1 MSQTYGQRSDFIDFD
16 DGFEQ
21 EERENDGD
29 SFEENIRKQLL
40 EFRSGT
46 EREIILEPF
55 SIEKRKIVHRIAMN
69 CSLKSHSIGSGCN
82 RRVVVT
88 RFPHVDLCTYTNA
101 RDSEPIV
108 LSMYQKRAL
117 SRFLTVFPLGY
128 GDIDLY
134 LRSGNASRQVNGRC
148 HANLSKPMLVPPCT
162 SVRYSVKNFRRSL
175 PTYPMREEILKAIH
189 NHKVT
194 MIVGGTGCG
203 KTTQEYQRIRTN
215 ILMLTESSY
224 LFLGKSFFLITT
236 AVSCILELWFLRTVE
251 AYFRTALNCECRIE
265 LEFSLVKRITRF
277 VVSAKTEN
285 NISALLRSFATA
297 CNNNVIIVSA
307 TRLHSDG
314 KSCSEYDRI
323 IAETALRKRCD
334 RKLEPTLFRK
344 SFSLS
349 SEIRKNSANEHNGS
363 QFILEDA
370 AERQQGVRIFCT
382 QPRRLPVLAVSARV
396 AKERNEKLGSTV
408 GYHIRLE
415 QKISEQTVLTY
426 CTSGVLLRLLTN
438 DTNASNISHIILDE
452 IHEREQKTDY
462 LLIALRQALKN
473 RDDLRIILMSAT
485 MEESR
490 ELFKRYFD
498 PGNQMVIIK
507 VVTVDIIV
515 NRYLT
520 NNLLLEVN
528 RDEQIND
535 GDILLL
541 YLICANIIPSTLHK
555 VEMFYLPEIL
565 ALTDYKHASSFTGG
579 TFFGKT
585 ARSLNDDQSY
595 NSFPQVDEFRSENY
609 DDSKLQQGRNNKK
622 RSGEEIN
629 SSYEI
634 ASSRRIVSSAT
645 TGDQLSP
652 AVISQ
657 FNSRQICPQISS
669 NSHHEKD
676 YYASYSGQVNLTEM
690 YSKMN
695 IRNSEQ
701 NSCYQEPAF
710 YDGYQ
715 IYPSHNGLA
724 SFNYSQ
730 PPPNY
735 VYAQQIPMSPYGMM
749 TPYIGGPQ
757 MMYTTYHVVPTQND
771 CQNYYVMPTN
781 VQDCTQPSKFYIST
795 TNTDGFGTQWNSN
808 GSTFSNQESSMPF
821 SLENIHTGRQD
832 ASHSDQEYYVSYLH
846 DRPPYFD
853 PSYVE
858 VLRRTNLDTIYLVDS
873 YMISGGEQWLES
885 VDIDLT
891 VAVINYCM
899 DSPIHGSILVFLP
912 GYEDIL
918 AVREKA
924 VKIQSCS
931 TKPAI
936 FTLHS
941 QMGSQDQQRVFEPV
955 GRGYRKVILSTN
967 IAEASLT
974 IDDVVF
980 VIDCGKVKEKIY
992 DHSTRISQLKMTWI
1006 AKSNAEQRA
1015 GRAGRCRNGYCFR
1028 LFTTED
1034 YARMNPTQLP
1044 EMKRSAIHEV
1054 CLHAK
1059 MFAPRKYSVRQF
1071 LLNAPEPPAAMAI
1084 DRSFEFL
1091 EQIGAVFK
1099 SRQESSQMSPLADN
1113 SYFINARDRNGEPDL
1128 TDLRRHI
1135 VQLPL
1140 CPQLA
1145 RFLLFGICLKC
1156 FNPVLTLV
1164 ATLSH
1169 RDPFILPPSGE
1180 REERNSAMMARD
1192 IFAGFDYSD
1201 HMTFLRIYNAFIKL
1215 PVHGQSNFCMANY
1228 LSLSAMRMITT
1239 VVHGT
1244 AKLRLL
1250 PINCRSADDPD
1261 LNRYSNS
1268 WPMIQ
1273 AAIVAGSYPNI
1284 GFTRSGGQIR
1294 KIRTSNEVA
1303 SLPYGCAVK
1312 RQASSTGMNGVGT
1325 GKPEPVIEY
1334 LAFQE
1339 LSKTGDNLS
1348 LRTVT
1353 AVPPLTV
1360 LLFAGPIHLKR
1371 EVLNDYSIG
1380 DEFAL
1385 NDDAGTDSNTDE
1397 CVFALEPWLVFR
1409 WKFEDMQL
1417 MLKLRVKLMTHFI
1430 FVMKQPDRSE
1440 TEETKELLATIN
1452 QILLED
1458 HLRAGFAECIDLP
1471 DFRERSSNSMNNE
1484 ATSERSVCRR
1494 QLSGRIEEQRKL
1506 LLVVHI
1512 LLHEIIGPSNRTKFQ
1527 IQTVELT
1534 SAVDLGY
1541 SISSSEHLSYRPE
1554 EKNVITSSHSNEPD
1568 DDTFGLRSLPLE
1580 EEQVPEDPCTS
1591 TLEEGG
1597 MTKSR
1602 QTLVNSVKEDR
1613 NNASSSD
1620 DISHVSQE
1628 GNIEESTERQ
1638 NSCEVST
1645 DTVALVSRS
1654 GHGHFVPS
1662 HFRSNDQ
1669 RNRRIFRQFVNR
1681 SRPQSTRSSDTAK
1694 VEEQQEQHNSEEVRE
1709 RRRENRRRDWHWRK
1723 NSSTCCAAPSD
1734 TYRMPLA
1741 YFRGG
1746 GRGKSD
1752 RYCGSGFRGRSRL
1765 LRKNDLTS

>member
-1 MSQTYGQRSDFIDFD
+1 MSQTFGQRSDFDFD

-21 EERENDGD
+21 EERENDD

-46 EREIILEPF
+46 EREIILEPL
-55 SIEKRKIVHRIAMN
+55 STEKRKIVHCIATN

-101 RDSEPIV
+101 RDSEPII
-108 LSMYQKRAL
+108 LSIFQKRAL
-117 SRFLTVFPLGY
+117 SRFLTIFPLGY

-134 LRSGNASRQVNGRC
+134 LRSGNASRQIGGRC
-148 HANLSKPMLVPPCT
+148 HASFNRPMLIPPCP
-162 SVRYSVKNFRRSL
+162 SVRHTFENFRRSL
-175 PTYPMREEILKAIH
+175 PTYAMREEILKTIR

-203 KTTQEYQRIRTN
+203 KTTQ
-215 ILMLTESSY
+215 
-224 LFLGKSFFLITT
+224 
-236 AVSCILELWFLRTVE
+236 V
-251 AYFRTALNCECRIE
+251 
-265 LEFSLVKRITRF
+265 
-277 VVSAKTEN
+277 
-285 NISALLRSFATA
+285 
-297 CNNNVIIVSA
+297 
-307 TRLHSDG
+307 
-314 KSCSEYDRI
+314 
-323 IAETALRKRCD
+323 
-334 RKLEPTLFRK
+334 P
-344 SFSLS
+344 
-349 SEIRKNSANEHNGS
+349 

-370 AERQQGVRIFCT
+370 AERQQAVRIFCT

-415 QKISEQTVLTY
+415 QKTSEQTVLTY

-490 ELFKRYFD
+490 ELFRRYFG
-498 PGNQMVIIK
+498 PGNVFCL
-507 VVTVDIIV
+507 D
-515 NRYLT
+515 
-520 NNLLLEVN
+520 
-528 RDEQIND
+528 
-535 GDILLL
+535 
-541 YLICANIIPSTLHK
+541 IPSTLHK

-565 ALTDYKHASSFTGG
+565 ALTDYKHSSSFTGG

-585 ARSLNDDQSY
+585 ARSLNDDQAY

-609 DDSKLQQGRNNKK
+609 DDSKMQQGRNNKK
-622 RSGEEIN
+622 KNSDETNSNYEIMP
-629 SSYEI
+629 SRQI
-634 ASSRRIVSSAT
+634 ASSAVANDHSSPT
-645 TGDQLSP
+645 
-652 AVISQ
+652 VISQ
-657 FNSRQICPQISS
+657 
-669 NSHHEKD
+669 
-676 YYASYSGQVNLTEM
+676 G
-690 YSKMN
+690 
-695 IRNSEQ
+695 
-701 NSCYQEPAF
+701 
-710 YDGYQ
+710 
-715 IYPSHNGLA
+715 
-724 SFNYSQ
+724 FNYSH
-730 PPPNY
+730 PPPNC
-735 VYAQQIPMSPYGMM
+735 VFAQQIPMTPYGMM
-749 TPYIGGPQ
+749 ASYIGGPQ
-757 MMYTTYHVVPTQND
+757 MMYATYHVVPAQND
-771 CQNYYVMPTN
+771 CQNYYVTPPN
-781 VQDCTQPSKFYIST
+781 VQDYTQPPKFYIST
-795 TNTDGFGTQWNSN
+795 NNADRFGMHGSN
-808 GSTFSNQESSMPF
+808 FSNQESLVPF
-821 SLENIHTGRQD
+821 SLSNVHSERRD
-832 ASHSDQEYYVSYLH
+832 APHYDQEYYVSSLR
-846 DRPPYFD
+846 DRPPHFD

-858 VLRRTNLDTIYLVDS
+858 ILRRTNLDTIYLVDS

-885 VDIDLT
+885 VDTDLT

-899 DSPIHGSILVFLP
+899 DSPVHGSILVFLP

-924 VKIQSCS
+924 IKMQGCS

-941 QMGSQDQQRVFEPV
+941 QMSSQDQQRVFEPV
-955 GRGYRKVILSTN
+955 SRGCRKVILSTN

-1071 LLNAPEPPAAMAI
+1071 LLNAPEPPSAMAI
-1084 DRSFEFL
+1084 DQSFEFL

-1099 SRQESSQMSPLADN
+1099 SRLESSQMSHLSDN
-1113 SYFINARDRNGEPDL
+1113 SYLANTWNGEPDL
-1128 TDLRRHI
+1128 TDLGRHI

-1156 FNPVLTLV
+1156 LSPVLTLV

-1169 RDPFILPPSGE
+1169 RDPFVLPPSGE

-1201 HMTFLRIYNAFIKL
+1201 HMTFLRIYNAFVKL
-1215 PVHGQSNFCMANY
+1215 PFHGQSNFCVANF
-1228 LSLSAMRMITT
+1228 LSLSAMRMI
-1239 VVHGT
+1239 VGIRQQLFMELQR
-1244 AKLRLL
+1244 LRLL
-1250 PINCRSADDPD
+1250 PSSCRSADDPD
-1261 LNRYSNS
+1261 LNRYGSS

-1312 RQASSTGMNGVGT
+1312 RQASSTGMNGMGI
-1325 GKPEPVIEY
+1325 GKFGRREPVIEY

-1339 LSKTGDNLS
+1339 LSKTGANLS

-1353 AVPPLTV
+1353 AVPPLSV

-1385 NDDAGTDSNTDE
+1385 NDDADTDSNTDE

-1417 MLKLRVKLMTHFI
+1417 MLKLRVKLMTYFI
-1430 FVMKQPDRSE
+1430 YVMKQPDRPE
-1440 TEETKELLATIN
+1440 TEETKELLAIIN

-1458 HLRAGFAECIDLP
+1458 HFRAGFAECTDLP
-1471 DFRERSSNSMNNE
+1471 KFRERSPNSVNTEVTN
-1484 ATSERSVCRR
+1484 ERSVRRR
-1494 QLSGRIEEQRKL
+1494 QLASNTEEQCQRESSVDSSYFMPRNHQPKQSNG
-1506 LLVVHI
+1506 I
-1512 LLHEIIGPSNRTKFQ
+1512 SNSDSRADFCGGPGIDNNNRMSYHPEENGTAS
-1527 IQTVELT
+1527 TH
-1534 SAVDLGY
+1534 
-1541 SISSSEHLSYRPE
+1541 SSEPG
-1554 EKNVITSSHSNEPD
+1554 D
-1568 DDTFGLRSLPLE
+1568 DSFIQISFPPE
-1580 EEQVPEDPCTS
+1580 EEQVPEDPCMS
-1591 TLEEGG
+1591 TLEETGV
-1597 MTKSR
+1597 TKSK
-1602 QTLVNSVKEDR
+1602 QILAMNLGEER
-1613 NNASSSD
+1613 NDASGGD
-1620 DISHVSQE
+1620 DLSQE
-1628 GNIEESTERQ
+1628 RNTEESNERQ
-1638 NSCEVST
+1638 ETSNGIAPV
-1645 DTVALVSRS
+1645 VQRS
-1654 GHGHFVPS
+1654 GHFVPD
-1662 HFRSNDQ
+1662 HFRSDDQ
-1669 RNRRIFRQFVNR
+1669 RIRRMFRQFVNR
-1681 SRPQSTRSSDTAK
+1681 SRPQSTRSADVAK
-1694 VEEQQEQHNSEEVRE
+1694 AEEQQEQRNNEEIRE
-1709 RRRENRRRDWHWRK
+1709 QRRENRRRDWHWRK
-1723 NSSTCCAAPSD
+1723 NPPACCVAPSD
-1734 TYRMPLA
+1734 PYRMSLA

-1746 GRGKSD
+1746 GRGRCD
-1752 RYCGSGFRGRSRL
+1752 RYRGGGHRGRSKYCGR
-1765 LRKNDLTS
+1765 TT

>member
-1 MSQTYGQRSDFIDFD
+1 MSQTFGQRSDFDFD

-21 EERENDGD
+21 EERESDD

-46 EREIILEPF
+46 EREIILEPL
-55 SIEKRKIVHRIAMN
+55 SIEKRKIVHCIATN

-101 RDSEPIV
+101 RDSEPVV
-108 LSMYQKRAL
+108 LSIFQKRAL
-117 SRFLTVFPLGY
+117 SRFLTIFPLGY

-134 LRSGNASRQVNGRC
+134 LRSGNASRQISSRS
-148 HANLSKPMLVPPCT
+148 HASFNRPMLVPPSP
-162 SVRYSVKNFRRSL
+162 SVRHAMENFRRSL
-175 PTYPMREEILKAIH
+175 PTYAMKEEILKTIR

-194 MIVGGTGCG
+194 MIIGGTGCG
-203 KTTQEYQRIRTN
+203 KTTQ
-215 ILMLTESSY
+215 
-224 LFLGKSFFLITT
+224 
-236 AVSCILELWFLRTVE
+236 V
-251 AYFRTALNCECRIE
+251 
-265 LEFSLVKRITRF
+265 
-277 VVSAKTEN
+277 
-285 NISALLRSFATA
+285 
-297 CNNNVIIVSA
+297 
-307 TRLHSDG
+307 
-314 KSCSEYDRI
+314 
-323 IAETALRKRCD
+323 
-334 RKLEPTLFRK
+334 P
-344 SFSLS
+344 
-349 SEIRKNSANEHNGS
+349 

-415 QKISEQTVLTY
+415 QKTSEQTVLTY

-490 ELFKRYFD
+490 ELFRRYFG
-498 PGNQMVIIK
+498 PGNVFCL
-507 VVTVDIIV
+507 D
-515 NRYLT
+515 
-520 NNLLLEVN
+520 
-528 RDEQIND
+528 
-535 GDILLL
+535 
-541 YLICANIIPSTLHK
+541 IPSTLHK

-565 ALTDYKHASSFTGG
+565 ALTDYKHSSSFTGG

-585 ARSLNDDQSY
+585 ARSLNDDQAY

-609 DDSKLQQGRNNKK
+609 DDSKMQQGRNNKK
-622 RSGEEIN
+622 KNSDEMNSNYEIMP
-629 SSYEI
+629 SRRI
-634 ASSRRIVSSAT
+634 ASSAAT
-645 TGDQLSP
+645 NDHLSP
-652 AVISQ
+652 VVISQ
-657 FNSRQICPQISS
+657 VNNRQFPQISS
-669 NSHHEKD
+669 NSHQEKGC
-676 YYASYSGQVNLTEM
+676 YANRSGQISLTEM

-701 NSCYQEPAF
+701 NGCYQEPTF
-710 YDGYQ
+710 CDGYQ
-715 IYPSHNGLA
+715 MYPTQSGLA
-724 SFNYSQ
+724 GFNYSQ
-730 PPPNY
+730 PPPNC
-735 VYAQQIPMSPYGMM
+735 VYAQQIPVTPYGMM
-749 TPYIGGPQ
+749 TSYIGGPQ
-757 MMYTTYHVVPTQND
+757 MMYTTYHVVPAQND
-771 CQNYYVMPTN
+771 CQNYYVMPPS
-781 VQDCTQPSKFYIST
+781 VQDYTHPPKFYISA
-795 TNTDGFGTQWNSN
+795 NNADGFGTQWNLN
-808 GSTFSNQESSMPF
+808 GSNFSNQGSLTPF
-821 SLENIHTGRQD
+821 SLSNTHSGCRD
-832 ASHSDQEYYVSYLH
+832 APYRDQEYYVSCLR
-846 DRPPYFD
+846 DRPPHFD

-858 VLRRTNLDTIYLVDS
+858 ILRRTNLDTMYLS

-885 VDIDLT
+885 VDTDLT

-924 VKIQSCS
+924 IKMHGCS

-1015 GRAGRCRNGYCFR
+1015 GRAGRCRSGYCFR

-1071 LLNAPEPPAAMAI
+1071 LLNAPEPPAAVAI

-1099 SRQESSQMSPLADN
+1099 SRLESSQMSHLTDN
-1113 SYFINARDRNGEPDL
+1113 SYLANTRNSEPDL
-1128 TDLRRHI
+1128 TDLGRHI

-1156 FNPVLTLV
+1156 LSPVLTLV

-1169 RDPFILPPSGE
+1169 RDPFVLPPSGE
-1180 REERNSAMMARD
+1180 REERNSAMMSRD

-1215 PVHGQSNFCMANY
+1215 PTHGQSNFCMANY
-1228 LSLSAMRMITT
+1228 LSLSAMRMI
-1239 VVHGT
+1239 VGIRQQLFIELQR
-1244 AKLRLL
+1244 LRLL
-1250 PINCRSADDPD
+1250 PSNCRSADDPD

-1312 RQASSTGMNGVGT
+1312 RQASSAGMNGTGVGKL

-1385 NDDAGTDSNTDE
+1385 NDDADTDSNTDE
-1397 CVFALEPWLVFR
+1397 CVFALEPWL
-1409 WKFEDMQL
+1409 DMQL
-1417 MLKLRVKLMTHFI
+1417 MLKLRVKLMTYFI
-1430 FVMKQPDRSE
+1430 FVMKQPDRPE

-1452 QILLED
+1452 QILVED
-1458 HLRAGFAECIDLP
+1458 HFRVGFAECTDLP
-1471 DFRERSSNSMNNE
+1471 RFRERSPNSTNIETTN
-1484 ATSERSVCRR
+1484 ERSVHRR
-1494 QLSGRIEEQRKL
+1494 QLSGNTEEQCQRET
-1506 LLVVHI
+1506 VVGSSYFITRNHRSKQANGI
-1512 LLHEIIGPSNRTKFQ
+1512 SNSDNRADFCGGPGIQPLEIG
-1527 IQTVELT
+1527 E
-1534 SAVDLGY
+1534 
-1541 SISSSEHLSYRPE
+1541 SIDSSGHLSYRPE
-1554 EKNVITSSHSNEPD
+1554 TENVTASTHSNEPS
-1568 DDTFGLRSLPLE
+1568 DDTFNPISPPPE
-1580 EEQVPEDPCTS
+1580 EEQVPEDPCMS
-1591 TLEEGG
+1591 TLEEAGITKDRQALVMNVEEERSNTSGG
-1597 MTKSR
+1597 DDLSR
-1602 QTLVNSVKEDR
+1602 ERST
-1613 NNASSSD
+1613 
-1620 DISHVSQE
+1620 
-1628 GNIEESTERQ
+1628 EESNQQQETP
-1638 NSCEVST
+1638 N
-1645 DTVALVSRS
+1645 DTIRIVQRP
-1654 GHGHFVPS
+1654 GHGHFVPN
-1662 HFRSNDQ
+1662 HFRSDDQ
-1669 RNRRIFRQFVNR
+1669 RIRRMFRQFVNR
-1681 SRPQSTRSSDTAK
+1681 SRPQSTRSADVSK
-1694 VEEQQEQHNSEEVRE
+1694 VEEQQEQHNNEEVRE

-1723 NSSTCCAAPSD
+1723 NPPACCVAPSD
-1734 TYRMPLA
+1734 AYRMPLA

-1746 GRGKSD
+1746 GRGRSD
-1752 RYCGSGFRGRSRL
+1752 RYRGGGLRGRNKATRKDDCFVGSRI
-1765 LRKNDLTS
+1765 TQV

>member
-1 MSQTYGQRSDFIDFD
+1 MSQTFGQRSDFDFD

-21 EERENDGD
+21 EERESDD

-46 EREIILEPF
+46 DREIILEPL
-55 SIEKRKIVHRIAMN
+55 SIEKRKIVHCIAMN

-108 LSMYQKRAL
+108 LSVFQKRAL
-117 SRFLTVFPLGY
+117 SRFLTIFPLGY

-134 LRSGNASRQVNGRC
+134 LRSGNASRQINGRC
-148 HANLSKPMLVPPCT
+148 HASFNKPMLVPPSP
-162 SVRYSVKNFRRSL
+162 SVRHAMENFRRSL
-175 PTYPMREEILKAIH
+175 PTYAMREEILKTIR

-203 KTTQEYQRIRTN
+203 KTTQ
-215 ILMLTESSY
+215 
-224 LFLGKSFFLITT
+224 
-236 AVSCILELWFLRTVE
+236 V
-251 AYFRTALNCECRIE
+251 
-265 LEFSLVKRITRF
+265 
-277 VVSAKTEN
+277 
-285 NISALLRSFATA
+285 
-297 CNNNVIIVSA
+297 
-307 TRLHSDG
+307 
-314 KSCSEYDRI
+314 
-323 IAETALRKRCD
+323 
-334 RKLEPTLFRK
+334 P
-344 SFSLS
+344 
-349 SEIRKNSANEHNGS
+349 

-415 QKISEQTVLTY
+415 QKTSEQTVLTY

-462 LLIALRQALKN
+462 LLIVLRQALKN

-485 MEESR
+485 MEEGR
-490 ELFKRYFD
+490 ELFRRYFG
-498 PGNQMVIIK
+498 PGNVFCL
-507 VVTVDIIV
+507 D
-515 NRYLT
+515 
-520 NNLLLEVN
+520 
-528 RDEQIND
+528 
-535 GDILLL
+535 
-541 YLICANIIPSTLHK
+541 IPSTLHK

-585 ARSLNDDQSY
+585 ARSLNDDQAY

-609 DDSKLQQGRNNKK
+609 DDSKMQQGRNSKK
-622 RSGEEIN
+622 KNGDETNSNCEIVH
-629 SSYEI
+629 
-634 ASSRRIVSSAT
+634 SRRIAPSAVAS
-645 TGDQLSP
+645 DHLSP
-652 AVISQ
+652 VMISQ
-657 FNSRQICPQISS
+657 VNSRQLCPQISS
-669 NSHHEKD
+669 NSHQEKGC
-676 YYASYSGQVNLTEM
+676 YASFNGHISLTEM

-695 IRNSEQ
+695 IRNNEQ
-701 NSCYQEPAF
+701 NGCYQEPTF

-715 IYPSHNGLA
+715 MYPSHSGLA

-735 VYAQQIPMSPYGMM
+735 VYTQQIPVTPYGMM
-749 TPYIGGPQ
+749 ASYVGGPQ
-757 MMYTTYHVVPTQND
+757 MMYTTYHVVPAQSD
-771 CQNYYVMPTN
+771 CQNYYVMPPN
-781 VQDCTQPSKFYIST
+781 VQDYTQPPKFYIST
-795 TNTDGFGTQWNSN
+795 NNADGFGAQWNSN
-808 GSTFSNQESSMPF
+808 GSDFSDQGSLMSF
-821 SLENIHTGRQD
+821 SLPNIHSERRD
-832 ASHSDQEYYVSYLH
+832 VPHCDQEYYVSRLR
-846 DRPPYFD
+846 DRPPHFD
-853 PSYVE
+853 PSCVE
-858 VLRRTNLDTIYLVDS
+858 ILRRTNLDTIYLVDS

-885 VDIDLT
+885 VDTDLT

-918 AVREKA
+918 AVRDKA
-924 VKIQSCS
+924 IKMQGCS

-1028 LFTTED
+1028 LYTTED

-1099 SRQESSQMSPLADN
+1099 SRLEPSQMLHLADN
-1113 SYFINARDRNGEPDL
+1113 SYLSNTRNGEPDL
-1128 TDLRRHI
+1128 TDLGRHI

-1156 FNPVLTLV
+1156 LSPVLTLV

-1169 RDPFILPPSGE
+1169 RDPFVLPPSGE
-1180 REERNSAMMARD
+1180 REERNSAMMTRD

-1201 HMTFLRIYNAFIKL
+1201 HMTFLRIYNAFVKL
-1215 PVHGQSNFCMANY
+1215 SFNGQSNFCMANY
-1228 LSLSAMRMITT
+1228 LSLSAMRMI
-1239 VVHGT
+1239 VGIRQQLFMELQR
-1244 AKLRLL
+1244 LRLL
-1250 PINCRSADDPD
+1250 PASCRSIDDPD
-1261 LNRYSNS
+1261 LNRYANS

-1312 RQASSTGMNGVGT
+1312 RQASSTGMNGMGVGRL
-1325 GKPEPVIEY
+1325 GKSEPVIEY

-1385 NDDAGTDSNTDE
+1385 NDDADTDSNTDE

-1417 MLKLRVKLMTHFI
+1417 MLKLRVKLMTYFI
-1430 FVMKQPDRSE
+1430 FVMKQPDLPE

-1458 HLRAGFAECIDLP
+1458 HFRAGFANCTDLP
-1471 DFRERSSNSMNNE
+1471 KFREHSPNSTNTE
-1484 ATSERSVCRR
+1484 ATNERSFRHR
-1494 QLSGRIEEQRKL
+1494 QLPGHTEEQCQR
-1506 LLVVHI
+1506 
-1512 LLHEIIGPSNRTKFQ
+1512 ET
-1527 IQTVELT
+1527 
-1534 SAVDLGY
+1534 AVDSSYLMTRNHRPKQSNGISNLDSRADFCGGPGIQSLEIDE
-1541 SISSSEHLSYRPE
+1541 SIDNNDHLSYRPE
-1554 EKNVITSSHSNEPD
+1554 EENTATNTHLNEPS
-1568 DDTFGLRSLPLE
+1568 DDTFIAVSLPFE
-1580 EEQVPEDPCTS
+1580 EEQVPEDPCMS
-1591 TLEEGG
+1591 TLEEAGI
-1597 MTKSR
+1597 TKAR
-1602 QTLVNSVKEDR
+1602 QVLAVNVEKEQNNSVG
-1613 NNASSSD
+1613 D
-1620 DISHVSQE
+1620 DLSQE
-1628 GNIEESTERQ
+1628 RSTEESNEQQETP
-1638 NSCEVST
+1638 N
-1645 DTVALVSRS
+1645 DTVTVVQRS
-1654 GHGHFVPS
+1654 GHFVS
-1662 HFRSNDQ
+1662 DHFRPDDQ
-1669 RNRRIFRQFVNR
+1669 RIRRMFRQFVNR
-1681 SRPQSTRSSDTAK
+1681 SRPQSTRSTDIVKA
-1694 VEEQQEQHNSEEVRE
+1694 EDQQEYRNSEEIRE

-1723 NSSTCCAAPSD
+1723 NPPACCVAPSD
-1734 TYRMPLA
+1734 ACRMPLA

-1746 GRGKSD
+1746 RKSD
-1752 RYCGSGFRGRSRL
+1752 RYRGSGFRGRSKVSRNQPNQ
-1765 LRKNDLTS
+1765 NDLTSRELTSDLTS

>member
-1 MSQTYGQRSDFIDFD
+1 MSRTFGQRSDFIDFD

-46 EREIILEPF
+46 EREIILEPL
-55 SIEKRKIVHRIAMN
+55 SIEKRKIVHSIATN

-108 LSMYQKRAL
+108 LSIFQKRAL
-117 SRFLTVFPLGY
+117 SRFLTIFPLGY

-134 LRSGNASRQVNGRC
+134 LRSGNASRQVGSRYHSSFNR
-148 HANLSKPMLVPPCT
+148 PMLVPPCT
-162 SVRYSVKNFRRSL
+162 SVRHSVENFRKSL
-175 PTYPMREEILKAIH
+175 PAYAMKDEILQTIR

-203 KTTQEYQRIRTN
+203 KTTQ
-215 ILMLTESSY
+215 
-224 LFLGKSFFLITT
+224 
-236 AVSCILELWFLRTVE
+236 V
-251 AYFRTALNCECRIE
+251 
-265 LEFSLVKRITRF
+265 
-277 VVSAKTEN
+277 
-285 NISALLRSFATA
+285 
-297 CNNNVIIVSA
+297 
-307 TRLHSDG
+307 
-314 KSCSEYDRI
+314 
-323 IAETALRKRCD
+323 
-334 RKLEPTLFRK
+334 P
-344 SFSLS
+344 
-349 SEIRKNSANEHNGS
+349 

-370 AERQQGVRIFCT
+370 AKHQQAVRIFCT

-415 QKISEQTVLTY
+415 QKTSEQTVLTY

-462 LLIALRQALKN
+462 LLITLRQALKN

-490 ELFKRYFD
+490 ELFRRYFG
-498 PGNQMVIIK
+498 PGNVFCL
-507 VVTVDIIV
+507 D
-515 NRYLT
+515 
-520 NNLLLEVN
+520 
-528 RDEQIND
+528 
-535 GDILLL
+535 
-541 YLICANIIPSTLHK
+541 IPSTLHK

-585 ARSLNDDQSY
+585 ARSLNDDQAY

-609 DDSKLQQGRNNKK
+609 DDSKLHQGRNGKK
-622 RSGEEIN
+622 KNADEMN
-629 SSYEI
+629 SNYEVMPSRQV
-634 ASSRRIVSSAT
+634 ASSVPAS
-645 TGDQLSP
+645 DHFSP
-652 AVISQ
+652 IMINQ
-657 FNSRQICPQISS
+657 FNNRQLYPQISS
-669 NSHHEKD
+669 NSHQEKG
-676 YYASYSGQVNLTEM
+676 YYTNCSGQISLTEM
-690 YSKMN
+690 YSQMN
-695 IRNSEQ
+695 IRSSEQ
-701 NSCYQEPAF
+701 NGCYQEPAF

-715 IYPSHNGLA
+715 MYPSQSGLA
-724 SFNYSQ
+724 GFNYSQ
-730 PPPNY
+730 PPPNCI
-735 VYAQQIPMSPYGMM
+735 YAQQIPMTPYGMM
-749 TPYIGGPQ
+749 ASYVGGPQ
-757 MMYTTYHVVPTQND
+757 MMCATYHVMPAQND
-771 CQNYYVMPTN
+771 YQNYYVMPPN
-781 VQDCTQPSKFYIST
+781 LQNYTQPSKFYVST
-795 TNTDGFGTQWNSN
+795 NNADGFGTQWNSN
-808 GSTFSNQESSMPF
+808 GSNFSNQGPSVPF
-821 SLENIHTGRQD
+821 SLSNV
-832 ASHSDQEYYVSYLH
+832 HSGHRDEPHCDQEYYVSCLR
-846 DRPPYFD
+846 DRPQHFD

-858 VLRRTNLDTIYLVDS
+858 ILRHTNLDTVYLVDS

-885 VDIDLT
+885 VDTDLT

-899 DSPIHGSILVFLP
+899 DSPVHGSILVFLP

-924 VKIQSCS
+924 IKMQGCS

-941 QMGSQDQQRVFEPV
+941 QMGSQDQQRIFEPV

-1071 LLNAPEPPAAMAI
+1071 LLNAPEPPSAVAI

-1099 SRQESSQMSPLADN
+1099 SRQESSQMSHITDN
-1113 SYFINARDRNGEPDL
+1113 SYFANTRDRNGEPDL
-1128 TDLRRHI
+1128 TDLGRHI

-1156 FNPVLTLV
+1156 LSPVLTLV

-1169 RDPFILPPSGE
+1169 RDPFVLPPSGE
-1180 REERNSAMMARD
+1180 REERNSAMIARD
-1192 IFAGFDYSD
+1192 VFAGFDYSD

-1215 PVHGQSNFCMANY
+1215 PSHGQSNFCTSNY
-1228 LSLSAMRMITT
+1228 LSLNAMRMI
-1239 VVHGT
+1239 VGIRQQLFMELQ
-1244 AKLRLL
+1244 KLRLL
-1250 PINCRSADDPD
+1250 PASCRSADDPD
-1261 LNRYSNS
+1261 FNRYSNS

-1273 AAIVAGSYPNI
+1273 AALVAGSYPNI

-1312 RQASSTGMNGVGT
+1312 RQASSAGMNGMGVGKL

-1360 LLFAGPIHLKR
+1360 LLFAGPVHLKR

-1385 NDDAGTDSNTDE
+1385 NDDDVDTDSNTDE

-1417 MLKLRVKLMTHFI
+1417 MLKLRVKLMTYFI

-1440 TEETKELLATIN
+1440 TEEAKELLATIN

-1458 HLRAGFAECIDLP
+1458 HRRAGFADCTDLP
-1471 DFRERSSNSMNNE
+1471 GFRERSPNSINNE
-1484 ATSERSVCRR
+1484 ATSERSVRRR
-1494 QLSGRIEEQRKL
+1494 QLSDHTEEQCQRETSIGSSYLMTRNQRPKQSNGISNSDNRADFCGGPGIQSL
-1506 LLVVHI
+1506 
-1512 LLHEIIGPSNRTKFQ
+1512 EIDEG
-1527 IQTVELT
+1527 
-1534 SAVDLGY
+1534 VDN
-1541 SISSSEHLSYRPE
+1541 SDPLSYRPE
-1554 EKNVITSSHSNEPD
+1554 EENATASSHSDEPG
-1568 DDTFGLRSLPLE
+1568 DDTFSVRSLPPE
-1580 EEQVPEDPCTS
+1580 EEQVPEDPCMS
-1591 TLEEGG
+1591 TLEEAGI
-1597 MTKSR
+1597 TKGR
-1602 QTLVNSVKEDR
+1602 QVLAVNVEEEQ
-1613 NNASSSD
+1613 NNTSGNHDLSQERSTEESD
-1620 DISHVSQE
+1620 DRQE
-1628 GNIEESTERQ
+1628 NP
-1638 NSCEVST
+1638 N
-1645 DTVALVSRS
+1645 DTVAVAQRS
-1654 GHGHFVPS
+1654 GHGHFVPH
-1662 HFRSNDQ
+1662 HFRPDDQ
-1669 RNRRIFRQFVNR
+1669 RIRRMFRQFVNR
-1681 SRPQSTRSSDTAK
+1681 SRPQSTRSFDIAM
-1694 VEEQQEQHNSEEVRE
+1694 EEQQEHRSNEEIRE

-1723 NSSTCCAAPSD
+1723 NPPACCVAPSD
-1734 TYRMPLA
+1734 AYRMPLA

-1746 GRGKSD
+1746 GRGRPD
-1752 RYCGSGFRGRSRL
+1752 RCRGGGLRGRS
-1765 LRKNDLTS
+1765 KGPQKDDLTS

>member
-1 MSQTYGQRSDFIDFD
+1 MELG
-16 DGFEQ
+16 
-21 EERENDGD
+21 
-29 SFEENIRKQLL
+29 
-40 EFRSGT
+40 
-46 EREIILEPF
+46 II
-55 SIEKRKIVHRIAMN
+55 IE
-69 CSLKSHSIGSGCN
+69 S
-82 RRVVVT
+82 
-88 RFPHVDLCTYTNA
+88 
-101 RDSEPIV
+101 
-108 LSMYQKRAL
+108 
-117 SRFLTVFPLGY
+117 
-128 GDIDLY
+128 
-134 LRSGNASRQVNGRC
+134 
-148 HANLSKPMLVPPCT
+148 VP
-162 SVRYSVKNFRRSL
+162 
-175 PTYPMREEILKAIH
+175 
-189 NHKVT
+189 
-194 MIVGGTGCG
+194 
-203 KTTQEYQRIRTN
+203 
-215 ILMLTESSY
+215 
-224 LFLGKSFFLITT
+224 
-236 AVSCILELWFLRTVE
+236 
-251 AYFRTALNCECRIE
+251 
-265 LEFSLVKRITRF
+265 
-277 VVSAKTEN
+277 
-285 NISALLRSFATA
+285 
-297 CNNNVIIVSA
+297 
-307 TRLHSDG
+307 
-314 KSCSEYDRI
+314 
-323 IAETALRKRCD
+323 
-334 RKLEPTLFRK
+334 
-344 SFSLS
+344 
-349 SEIRKNSANEHNGS
+349 

-370 AERQQGVRIFCT
+370 AERQQAVRIFCT

-415 QKISEQTVLTY
+415 QKTSEQTVLTY

-490 ELFKRYFD
+490 ELFKRYFG
-498 PGNQMVIIK
+498 PGNVFCL
-507 VVTVDIIV
+507 D
-515 NRYLT
+515 
-520 NNLLLEVN
+520 
-528 RDEQIND
+528 
-535 GDILLL
+535 
-541 YLICANIIPSTLHK
+541 IPSTLHK

-565 ALTDYKHASSFTGG
+565 ALTDYKHTSSFTGG

-585 ARSLNDDQSY
+585 ARSLNDDQTY

-609 DDSKLQQGRNNKK
+609 DDSKLQQRNSKK
-622 RSGEEIN
+622 KNGDEMNSNYEIMP
-629 SSYEI
+629 SRRI
-634 ASSRRIVSSAT
+634 ASSASTS
-645 TGDQLSP
+645 DHLSP
-652 AVISQ
+652 AVINQ
-657 FNSRQICPQISS
+657 FNNQQLQISS
-669 NSHHEKD
+669 NPSQEKG
-676 YYASYSGQVNLTEM
+676 YYANCNGQVGLTEM

-695 IRNSEQ
+695 IRNNEQ
-701 NSCYQEPAF
+701 NGYYREPTI

-715 IYPSHNGLA
+715 IYSSHSGLTG
-724 SFNYSQ
+724 FNCSQ

-735 VYAQQIPMSPYGMM
+735 VYAQQVPMASYGMM
-749 TPYIGGPQ
+749 APYIGAPQ
-757 MMYTTYHVVPTQND
+757 MMYATYHVVPAQND
-771 CQNYYVMPTN
+771 CQNYYVMPSN
-781 VQDCTQPSKFYIST
+781 VQDYTQPSKFYIST
-795 TNTDGFGTQWNSN
+795 NNTNGFGTQWNSN
-808 GSTFSNQESSMPF
+808 GSSFCNQGSSVSF
-821 SLENIHTGRQD
+821 SLPNAHMGHRD
-832 ASHSDQEYYVSYLH
+832 APHSDQEYYVSCLH
-846 DRPPYFD
+846 DRPPHFD

-885 VDIDLT
+885 VDTDLT

-899 DSPIHGSILVFLP
+899 DSPINGSILVFLP

-924 VKIQSCS
+924 AKMQGCS

-955 GRGYRKVILSTN
+955 GHGYRKVILSTN

-1028 LFTTED
+1028 LFTMDD

-1099 SRQESSQMSPLADN
+1099 SRQESSEMSHLTDN

-1128 TDLRRHI
+1128 TDLGRHI

-1140 CPQLA
+1140 CPELA

-1156 FNPVLTLV
+1156 LSPVLTLV

-1215 PVHGQSNFCMANY
+1215 PVHGQSNFCMTNY
-1228 LSLSAMRMITT
+1228 ISLSAMRMI
-1239 VVHGT
+1239 VGIRQQLFMELQ
-1244 AKLRLL
+1244 KLRLL
-1250 PINCRSADDPD
+1250 PASCRSADDPD

-1312 RQASSTGMNGVGT
+1312 RQASSTGMNGMGVGKLR
-1325 GKPEPVIEY
+1325 KPEPVIEY

-1339 LSKTGDNLS
+1339 LSKNADNLS

-1385 NDDAGTDSNTDE
+1385 NDDADTDSNTDE

-1430 FVMKQPDRSE
+1430 FMMKQPDRLE
-1440 TEETKELLATIN
+1440 TEETKELLATVN
-1452 QILLED
+1452 QVLLED
-1458 HLRAGFAECIDLP
+1458 HLRAGFAECTDLP
-1471 DFRERSSNSMNNE
+1471 SFRERSPNSSNNE
-1484 ATSERSVCRR
+1484 TTNERSIRRR
-1494 QLSGRIEEQRKL
+1494 QLPRHKEEQRETSVDTSYMTTRNHRPKQSNG
-1506 LLVVHI
+1506 I
-1512 LLHEIIGPSNRTKFQ
+1512 SNSDNRADFCGGPG
-1527 IQTVELT
+1527 IQSLE
-1534 SAVDLGY
+1534 VDE
-1541 SISSSEHLSYRPE
+1541 SVDNNDHLSYRLE
-1554 EKNVITSSHSNEPD
+1554 EENAIANTHSNEPG
-1568 DDTFGLRSLPLE
+1568 DDTFGPQSLPLE
-1580 EEQVPEDPCTS
+1580 EEQVPEDPCMN
-1591 TLEEGG
+1591 TLEEGI
-1597 MTKSR
+1597 TKNR
-1602 QTLVNSVKEDR
+1602 QILALNMEEER
-1613 NNASSSD
+1613 NNTSGGD

-1628 GNIEESTERQ
+1628 RNIEESTERQ
-1638 NSCEVST
+1638 NNCEVPN
-1645 DTVALVSRS
+1645 DTVTVPRS
-1654 GHGHFVPS
+1654 GHGHFVS
-1662 HFRSNDQ
+1662 YHFRPEDQ
-1669 RNRRIFRQFVNR
+1669 RVRRMFRQFVNR
-1681 SRPQSTRSSDTAK
+1681 SRPQSARSSDIVK
-1694 VEEQQEQHNSEEVRE
+1694 
-1709 RRRENRRRDWHWRK
+1709 
-1723 NSSTCCAAPSD
+1723 
-1734 TYRMPLA
+1734 
-1741 YFRGG
+1741 
-1746 GRGKSD
+1746 
-1752 RYCGSGFRGRSRL
+1752 
-1765 LRKNDLTS
+1765 

>member
-203 KTTQEYQRIRTN
+203 KTTQ
-215 ILMLTESSY
+215 
-224 LFLGKSFFLITT
+224 
-236 AVSCILELWFLRTVE
+236 V
-251 AYFRTALNCECRIE
+251 
-265 LEFSLVKRITRF
+265 
-277 VVSAKTEN
+277 
-285 NISALLRSFATA
+285 
-297 CNNNVIIVSA
+297 
-307 TRLHSDG
+307 
-314 KSCSEYDRI
+314 
-323 IAETALRKRCD
+323 
-334 RKLEPTLFRK
+334 P
-344 SFSLS
+344 
-349 SEIRKNSANEHNGS
+349 

-498 PGNQMVIIK
+498 PGNVFCL
-507 VVTVDIIV
+507 D
-515 NRYLT
+515 
-520 NNLLLEVN
+520 
-528 RDEQIND
+528 
-535 GDILLL
+535 
-541 YLICANIIPSTLHK
+541 IPSTLHK

-1128 TDLRRHI
+1128 TDLGRHI

-1228 LSLSAMRMITT
+1228 LSLSAMRMI
-1239 VVHGT
+1239 VGIRQQLFMELQ
-1244 AKLRLL
+1244 KLRLL

-1494 QLSGRIEEQRKL
+1494 QLSGRIEEQRETSVSSSYITARNHRPKQSN
-1506 LLVVHI
+1506 
-1512 LLHEIIGPSNRTKFQ
+1512 EISNSDSRADFCGGPG
-1527 IQTVELT
+1527 IQSLK
-1534 SAVDLGY
+1534 VDE